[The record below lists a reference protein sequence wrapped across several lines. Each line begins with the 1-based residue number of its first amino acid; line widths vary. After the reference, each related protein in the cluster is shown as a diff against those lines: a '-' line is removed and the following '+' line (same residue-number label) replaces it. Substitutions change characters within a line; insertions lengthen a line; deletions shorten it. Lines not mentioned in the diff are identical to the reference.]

1 MKWGVKEMIKL
12 ALRVLAALMKF
23 GIIKFQAKIDI
34 PDTILAKITKALE
47 DKTLDNYEAGEILEE
62 LVKLIKE

>member
-1 MKWGVKEMIKL
+1 MWGVQEMIKL

-23 GIIKFQAKIDI
+23 GIIKFQAKIDM
-34 PDTILAKITKALE
+34 PDTILAKITKALQ

>member
-1 MKWGVKEMIKL
+1 MWGVKEMIKL

-34 PDTILAKITKALE
+34 PDTILAKVTKALE